1 MSTEVPS
8 APELEKSR
16 QKKPCSFT
24 IESILSGSAESR
36 APVLFPFCF
45 RGIWEQQDPKTLC
58 FWGNLATS
66 EEEETEEAEPVGS
79 SWCGC
84 CCCAREQV
92 RTWQEGANW
101 LGDTRYAW
109 PMRLFYPLARPC
121 RNHRGSPSELQSFQQ
136 IQRRTRR
143 HRTIFTEDQLQA
155 LETLFHKNQYPD
167 VITREHL
174 ASQIHLKEERVEVW
188 FKNRRAKWRHQKRA
202 TASSLIL
209 PGAKMSS
216 EENC

>member
-1 MSTEVPS
+1 MKMSTEIPS
-8 APELEKSR
+8 TAELEKHH
-16 QKKPCSFT
+16 QKKPYSFT
-24 IESILSGSAESR
+24 IESILSGSVESR

-45 RGIWEQQDPKTLC
+45 RGIWEQDPKTFC
-58 FWGNLATS
+58 FWGNLAAN
-66 EEEETEEAEPVGS
+66 EEEETEEAERLGS
-79 SWCGC
+79 LCSC
-84 CCCAREQV
+84 CCCSREHV
-92 RTWQEGANW
+92 RAWQDSGNW
-101 LGDTRYAW
+101 LGDARYAW

-174 ASQIHLKEERVEVW
+174 AAQIHLKEERVEVW

-202 TASSLIL
+202 MASSLIL
-209 PGAKMSS
+209 PGAKISS

>member
-1 MSTEVPS
+1 MSTEAPS
-8 APELEKSR
+8 AAELENNH
-16 QKKPCSFT
+16 QKKSYAFT
-24 IESILSGSAESR
+24 IESILSSSAESR
-36 APVLFPFCF
+36 APILFPFCF

-58 FWGNLATS
+58 FWGNLAT
-66 EEEETEEAEPVGS
+66 EEEEAEEGAGRVAS
-79 SWCGC
+79 SVCSC
-84 CCCAREQV
+84 CCCSRESL
-92 RTWQEGANW
+92 RTWQDGANW

-109 PMRLFYPLARPC
+109 PMRLFYPLAGPC

-202 TASSLIL
+202 TASSIIL
-209 PGAKMSS
+209 PTVKISS